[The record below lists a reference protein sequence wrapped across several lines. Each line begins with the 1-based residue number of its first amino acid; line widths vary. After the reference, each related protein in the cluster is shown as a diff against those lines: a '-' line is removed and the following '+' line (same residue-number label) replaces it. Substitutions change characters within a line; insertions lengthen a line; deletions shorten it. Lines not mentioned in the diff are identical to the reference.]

1 MKPTGLSFHMLKEI
15 TNDFSTKVGH
25 GGYGE
30 VLQGMIYIC
39 RVFFVELEPPQSE
52 NKYHVEYYK
61 NGGLLRKQG
70 VYNGR
75 DVAVKKLY
83 NMRGLDENIFK
94 NELNSLM
101 RVHHQN
107 IVHLLGYC
115 YE

>member
-1 MKPTGLSFHMLKEI
+1 MIFQQKLDM
-15 TNDFSTKVGH
+15 VGM
-25 GGYGE
+25 E
-30 VLQGMIYIC
+30 
-39 RVFFVELEPPQSE
+39 RF
-52 NKYHVEYYK
+52 YK
-61 NGGLLRKQG
+61 G